1 MSKKKVLLRGVF
13 INRDTNGEG
22 VLKVGTTLIR
32 VSTVMGILY
41 GKNNNSCGER
51 SGRSVNTNKVYVDVT
66 AVFSKEGQLKPVSV
80 KWQDGHIYEIQRIT
94 DIRRAA
100 SLKAGGAGMRYTC
113 IIDGKESHLFYEDNN
128 MWFVEGRAGA

>member
-1 MSKKKVLLRGVF
+1 M
-13 INRDTNGEG
+13 
-22 VLKVGTTLIR
+22 
-32 VSTVMGILY
+32 
-41 GKNNNSCGER
+41 
-51 SGRSVNTNKVYVDVT
+51 NTNKVYVDVT

-80 KWQDGHIYEIQRIT
+80 IWQDGHTYEIQRIT